1 MIKQIFFLS
10 FLLMP
15 ISIYAQE
22 NNQTIDLNQKIYGGT
37 YSQQGNRLQ
46 LEDKK
51 DKKGRASIQW
61 IGFEMKSNGGSRI
74 FIKSSAPIEFHELNA
89 TEGSF
94 ALEFD
99 KSRLI
104 TRNDQREI
112 DTSYFYT
119 VVQNIKAVQKDANT
133 VNLFLK
139 LREEC
144 EPKIIVEGNYIYID
158 LPVPQKVPAV
168 YEEDEEN
175 SKLKINTT
183 P

>member
-1 MIKQIFFLS
+1 MKKYSILLFLMVTIIIGVTILVTSPEFFDSEPLPTS
-10 FLLMP
+10 D
-15 ISIYAQE
+15 IR
-22 NNQTIDLNQKIYGGT
+22 G
-37 YSQQGNRLQ
+37 YS
-46 LEDKK
+46 
-51 DKKGRASIQW
+51 
-61 IGFEMKSNGGSRI
+61 
-74 FIKSSAPIEFHELNA
+74 
-89 TEGSF
+89 
-94 ALEFD
+94 
-99 KSRLI
+99 
-104 TRNDQREI
+104 
-112 DTSYFYT
+112 
-119 VVQNIKAVQKDANT
+119 IKAVQKDANT